1 MAVGFPAKTN
11 FATGEVLTA
20 TAMNDITGTL
30 NLLQST
36 LYPAGRNKVIN
47 ADFGIWQ
54 RGTSFSTDGYTADR
68 FAMRLSGATAT
79 TTRQSFTVGQT
90 DVPNNP
96 TYFARLAVTTG
107 DNNCRIETILE
118 DVTLSSGQT
127 FTLSFWA
134 KGTNPAGGSMEI
146 FSRQEFG
153 SGGSTAVATSQG
165 TITLTASW
173 QRFTKTFTYASV
185 SGKTI
190 GANNAYGFD
199 IRQPSA
205 DTGAAAWTLDISNV
219 QLENGS
225 TASPFQTASGSI
237 QGELA
242 LCQRYYYRWTTAN
255 GGSTVAYAAP
265 VFAFSATQAFGLLSF
280 PVSMR
285 VSPTSLETTGTGS
298 NYRVLV
304 GGAVT
309 NCNAIPTLDQANPYS
324 SLILFPVAS
333 GLTTGQGGVA
343 GANSSSNTYLG
354 FVAEL

>member
-1 MAVGFPAKTN
+1 MTRAYN
-11 FATGEVLTA
+11 TA
-20 TAMNDITGTL
+20 TTQQNTGGAI
-30 NLLQST
+30 
-36 LYPAGRNKVIN
+36 PAFIAGKNKVIN
-47 ADFGIWQ
+47 GDFGIWQ

-68 FAMRLSGATAT
+68 FAMRLSGGTAT

-96 TYFARLAVTTG
+96 TYFARLDVTTG

-225 TASPFQTASGSI
+225 VATPFTTATGTI

-242 LCQRYYYRWTTAN
+242 ACQRYFRIVSSAP
-255 GGSTVAYAAP
+255 GVGS
-265 VFAFSATQAFGLLSF
+265 SATQIQSSISHPGMRTTPSVALTAVATFTDCAVADYTQSSATMTISNNDADGGRYQNSNFTSITTLRPYILLS
-280 PVSMR
+280 S
-285 VSPTSLETTGTGS
+285 
-298 NYRVLV
+298 
-304 GGAVT
+304 GGKVQ
-309 NCNAIPTLDQANPYS
+309 LS
-324 SLILFPVAS
+324 
-333 GLTTGQGGVA
+333 
-343 GANSSSNTYLG
+343 
-354 FVAEL
+354 AEL